1 MKVAYLKV
9 IRFDEEIMFTSHD
22 DLFVDEDEGPS
33 IEELAKTMYQD
44 FQTMNDRDDYGWK
57 GGTLR
62 PTDYDSVENVVRALE
77 GYAPLPQHNEI
88 EASFGD
94 EESGTHAEFSYNIRH
109 ILTPNMVEE
118 DTDSLHH

>member
-1 MKVAYLKV
+1 MS
-9 IRFDEEIMFTSHD
+9 DEE
-22 DLFVDEDEGPS
+22 LFVDEDEGLPVD
-33 IEELAKTMYQD
+33 ELAETMYND
-44 FQTMNDRDDYGWK
+44 FQQMTSRDNYQWK

-62 PTDYDSVENVVRALE
+62 PTDYSSVEKVARALE

-88 EASFGD
+88 EAIFGD

-118 DTDSLHH
+118 GTDSLHH